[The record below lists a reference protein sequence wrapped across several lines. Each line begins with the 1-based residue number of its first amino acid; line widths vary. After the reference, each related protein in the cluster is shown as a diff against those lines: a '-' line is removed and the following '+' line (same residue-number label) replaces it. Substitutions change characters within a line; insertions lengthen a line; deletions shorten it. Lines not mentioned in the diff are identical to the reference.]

1 MLDIQTALLID
12 ARFPCV
18 CICSV
23 SAFLIKQKKGTFV
36 LCKKVSI
43 LQQSVN

>member
-12 ARFPCV
+12 ARFSCV
-18 CICSV
+18 CHLFSFR
-23 SAFLIKQKKGTFV
+23 FLIKQKKGTFV